1 MKSSLLFTGCFA
13 AVAALI
19 AVTSHGSRSSSPF
32 FAAAT
37 IESGAKAPDWKLKDL
52 QGKDVSS
59 TDFKGKV
66 VVIDFWATWCT
77 PCRGEIPGYV
87 ELQKKYK
94 DQGLVIVGLSVDQG
108 GAGLVKKFVQEYKV
122 NYPVVLADDGVVSAF
137 GGVEAIPTTFVLDRS
152 GKVAHKKVGAVATE
166 DFEKILVPLLK

>member
-1 MKSSLLFTGCFA
+1 MKSSLLFTSCFA

-19 AVTSHGSRSSSPF
+19 AVTSHGTQRSLPF

-77 PCRGEIPGYV
+77 PCRGEIPGYI

-94 DQGLVIVGLSVDQG
+94 DKGLVIVGISWDQG
-108 GAGLVKKFVQEYKV
+108 GVELVKKFVQLNKM
-122 NYPVVLADDGVVSAF
+122 NYPVVMVDDAVVAAF
-137 GGVEAIPTTFVLDRS
+137 GGVEAIPTTFILDRS
-152 GKVAHKKVGAVATE
+152 GKIAHKK
-166 DFEKILVPLLK
+166 